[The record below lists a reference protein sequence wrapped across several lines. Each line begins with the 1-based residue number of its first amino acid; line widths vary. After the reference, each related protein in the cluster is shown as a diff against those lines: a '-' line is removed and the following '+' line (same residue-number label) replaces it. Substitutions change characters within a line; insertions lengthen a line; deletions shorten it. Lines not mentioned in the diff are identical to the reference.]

1 MKFTVN
7 QKKKHSEVE
16 KDLIEYWKE
25 NGTFQKSIDQ
35 RPKDNAWVFYDG
47 PPFITGLPHHGTL
60 LVSSMKD
67 AFARY
72 YAMQGKRVE
81 GAWGWD
87 CHGLPAEVKI
97 DEKLGIRDSSEIG
110 SRVSVEEYVKTCRA
124 AMVQGGS

>member
-47 PPFITGLPHHGTL
+47 PPFLTGLPHHGTL
-60 LVSSMKD
+60 L
-67 AFARY
+67 
-72 YAMQGKRVE
+72 
-81 GAWGWD
+81 
-87 CHGLPAEVKI
+87 
-97 DEKLGIRDSSEIG
+97 
-110 SRVSVEEYVKTCRA
+110 
-124 AMVQGGS
+124 